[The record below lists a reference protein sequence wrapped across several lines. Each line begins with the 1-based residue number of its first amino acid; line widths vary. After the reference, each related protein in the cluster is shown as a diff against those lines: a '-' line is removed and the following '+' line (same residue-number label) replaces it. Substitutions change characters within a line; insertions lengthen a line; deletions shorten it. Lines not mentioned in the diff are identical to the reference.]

1 MRERGERGRGG
12 GASACCTPC
21 AVLALWHI
29 WGFRSALYATM
40 SIAARVLELAWT
52 TGVIYVLSRLFVAR
66 ARVEIVSYSRK
77 ISYRPPPT
85 VDATRCTDGAH
96 TEHRR
101 GTGGA
106 CHRYVGSCLELV
118 QLPTML
124 SGRSGLCCSAYA
136 SAMLCRWDPAG
147 VMRPWYACSALRRL
161 WQTYWEKSDLTRNLI
176 SLESIKVHT
185 F

>member
-85 VDATRCTDGAH
+85 VDATR
-96 TEHRR
+96 
-101 GTGGA
+101 
-106 CHRYVGSCLELV
+106 
-118 QLPTML
+118 
-124 SGRSGLCCSAYA
+124 
-136 SAMLCRWDPAG
+136 W
-147 VMRPWYACSALRRL
+147 
-161 WQTYWEKSDLTRNLI
+161 
-176 SLESIKVHT
+176 
-185 F
+185 